1 MKPIIAIA
9 HNTFRESIRD
19 RLLYAILFFGL
30 LLMLATIILGSISL
44 EQDVKVIKDLGL
56 AGIFIINFLI
66 ILSVGTNL
74 VSKEIDRKSIYT
86 VLTKPIE
93 RSTFII
99 GKFFGL
105 AATLFVTTAI
115 MSAVFV
121 VLLLVKHA
129 GVSPLIFA
137 SLVFTYIELLF
148 LVAIALMFSSF
159 TAPVASALY
168 TLAFFL
174 IGHSM
179 TSLTRFGEQAG
190 PFVRGAI
197 TAGTHLLPNLEKFNI
212 KNQVVYDVAVSGPQA
227 LWTVV
232 YAVAYITVLIIVA
245 TNILKR
251 QEF

>member
-1 MKPIIAIA
+1 MKAAIAIA
-9 HNTFRESIRD
+9 LNTFRESIRD

-30 LLMLATIILGSISL
+30 LLMGATVLLGSISL
-44 EQDVKVIKDLGL
+44 DQDVKVIKDLGL
-56 AGIFIINFLI
+56 AGIFIVNFLI

-74 VSKEIDRKSIYT
+74 VSKEIDRKSIYA

-99 GKFFGL
+99 GKFIGL
-105 AATLFVTTAI
+105 GATLFVTTVM

-121 VLLLVKHA
+121 AVLLAKNA
-129 GVSPLIFA
+129 GLPPLIFVA
-137 SLVFTYIELLF
+137 LAFTYLELLF
-148 LVAIALMFSSF
+148 LVAIALMFSTF

-190 PFVRGAI
+190 PFVKGLIAVVS
-197 TAGTHLLPNLEKFNI
+197 HVLPNLEKFNI
-212 KNQVVYDVAVSGPQA
+212 KNQVVYDVAVSGPQSI
-227 LWTVV
+227 WTVV
-232 YAVAYITVLIIVA
+232 YAGAYITVLIMIA
-245 TNILKR
+245 TNILRR